1 MKREGEMTKMM
12 GVVSY
17 ETLGTLIERNG
28 FDCDQLI
35 PLLFVRQQPYRE
47 KVKDVRLKR
56 LSVCF
61 YSG

>member
-35 PLLFVRQQPYRE
+35 PFFIGGAA
-47 KVKDVRLKR
+47 D
-56 LSVCF
+56 LS
-61 YSG
+61 